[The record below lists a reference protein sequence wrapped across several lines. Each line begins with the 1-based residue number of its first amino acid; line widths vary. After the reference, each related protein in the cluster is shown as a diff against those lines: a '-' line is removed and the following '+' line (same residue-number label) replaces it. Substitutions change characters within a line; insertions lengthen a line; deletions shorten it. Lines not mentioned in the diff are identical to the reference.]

1 MKNILII
8 TTLLL
13 TSQIVFGQTEFIFK
27 VDSLHSEITDFN
39 QVPEKEMLI
48 EVKGG
53 ELFLSGYDMFMEEGK
68 TTTFKLAQ
76 ELGEGEQQA
85 DYTLYSSW
93 LYYNNPS
100 PDCNLIIYEYKDNN
114 VMLVIETAAFITK
127 YYCTKKE

>member
-76 ELGEGEQQA
+76 ELGEGE
-85 DYTLYSSW
+85 
-93 LYYNNPS
+93 
-100 PDCNLIIYEYKDNN
+100 
-114 VMLVIETAAFITK
+114 
-127 YYCTKKE
+127 